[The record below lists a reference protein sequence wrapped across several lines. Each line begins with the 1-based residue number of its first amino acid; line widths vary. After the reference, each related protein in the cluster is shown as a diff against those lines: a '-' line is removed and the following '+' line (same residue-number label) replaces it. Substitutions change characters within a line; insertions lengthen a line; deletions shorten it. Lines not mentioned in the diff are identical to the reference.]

1 MTNETGSNQVDASTS
16 AYAEDKEAV
25 LAYLNERGKQREG
38 CHQLA
43 ELVQRIR
50 WNEDHPEYAAMMTS
64 IDELAGKMRALVQ
77 NMAEEVTART
87 KGAEDSASALVA
99 AAQTEAAKAKAEL
112 EQAQKQVEA
121 YRKRDADLVAYIEES
136 WAFQEHLMEM
146 LDDTKERLAA
156 AQKEAEDPEAGA
168 ARLIKLAE
176 ILTSDRNSSG
186 NSEQE

>member
-1 MTNETGSNQVDASTS
+1 MTNETESNQVDASTS

-43 ELVQRIR
+43 EL
-50 WNEDHPEYAAMMTS
+50 
-64 IDELAGKMRALVQ
+64 
-77 NMAEEVTART
+77 
-87 KGAEDSASALVA
+87 
-99 AAQTEAAKAKAEL
+99 

-121 YRKRDADLVAYIEES
+121 YRERDADLVAYIEES

>member
-1 MTNETGSNQVDASTS
+1 MTNETESNQVDASTS
-16 AYAEDKEAV
+16 AHTADKEAV

-43 ELVQRIR
+43 EL
-50 WNEDHPEYAAMMTS
+50 
-64 IDELAGKMRALVQ
+64 
-77 NMAEEVTART
+77 
-87 KGAEDSASALVA
+87 
-99 AAQTEAAKAKAEL
+99 

-121 YRKRDADLVAYIEES
+121 YRERDADLVAYIEES